1 MEAGVKGRSNLKLIQ
16 KLRRF
21 SPVIVGMRYLVPGFT
36 GLLLFIHLL
45 AAAQSSGQG
54 ARKPATKAPVH
65 KKTDSPA
72 APAPAPAGLV
82 VPSWL
87 PAEAPLQPAAT
98 ILTDVI
104 DTKLD
109 VRFDYKKQYLLG
121 TAILTLRSHFYPQS
135 EVSLD
140 AKGFD
145 IQKVELV
152 GDKKNKS
159 LTYNYNKRKL
169 VITLDRLYPRTTP
182 YQVRIVYVAKP
193 NELPQGGSAAI
204 TSDKGLYFINPLGME
219 KNKPRQIWT
228 QGETESNSAWFPTI
242 DKPNQ
247 RMTQE
252 ISMTVEKQFKTLSN
266 GTLTASKANADGT
279 RTDTWKLSE
288 PHAPYLA
295 TMVVGEFTVVN
306 DSWHGK
312 PVDYYVEPQY
322 ASTARA
328 IFGRTPEMMDFFSKR
343 LGIEYPWDKYAQ
355 VAVRDYVSGA
365 MENTT
370 ATTHGSSIQLTRRE
384 LIDANYQSGESTI
397 AHELFHQWFGDYV
410 TSESWSNLPLNESFA
425 DYSEFLWAEF
435 KLGTDEAGLV
445 QETKINNYLEEALS
459 KREPLIRYRYTNRE
473 DMFDRHS
480 YDKGGRV
487 LHMLRKYVGD
497 EAFFASLN
505 RYLVQNKHTAVE
517 ISKLRTAFEE
527 TTGEDLTWFFNQWFM
542 QRGHPELRINHSY
555 ANGQVTLRV
564 QQVQD
569 TLFQPV
575 YRLPVTVAVWTNN
588 NQPTEHRITVTKA
601 NQTFTLPAG
610 QKPSLVKFDNESQ
623 LLAQFEEE
631 RTQEE
636 LIFQF
641 YHARGYQ
648 QKSEAMELL
657 HNKTTELA
665 VSSMLRNAMNDKF
678 WAVRRAALGHVRR
691 YRGPEPDA
699 MRKDIQR
706 LATTDP
712 NPRVRAQAITTLAT
726 FPDATFGPIFGAAVT
741 DSSAIVAAAA
751 VEALAKKPSENS
763 RQQVSA
769 LDNTTSS
776 ILILALANYYAAN
789 GGLDQYGWFLRRLPD
804 VAEADLYAFFQA
816 FGTLMSHIPPVE
828 RDKGLKILEEYA
840 RTAPRFEV
848 RLGAY
853 RGLALL
859 APTTPT
865 LKAVLQN
872 IRDKETDDRLKAFYN
887 LM

>member
-1 MEAGVKGRSNLKLIQ
+1 MLLIVHLLVVAQ
-16 KLRRF
+16 
-21 SPVIVGMRYLVPGFT
+21 SPV
-36 GLLLFIHLL
+36 
-45 AAAQSSGQG
+45 SSLG
-54 ARKPATKAPVH
+54 KPAPKAAVH
-65 KKTDSPA
+65 KKVAPPTV
-72 APAPAPAGLV
+72 PAPTPAGIV

-87 PAEAPLQPAAT
+87 SSDAPLQPAAT

-104 DTKLD
+104 DTRLD
-109 VRFDYKKQYLLG
+109 VRFDYKKQHLLG
-121 TAILTLRSHFYPQS
+121 TAVLTLRSHFYPQS
-135 EVSLD
+135 EVALD

-152 GDKKNKS
+152 GDKKNRS
-159 LTYNYNKRKL
+159 LNYSYNRRKL
-169 VITLDRLYPRTTP
+169 VIALDRSYPRNTP

-204 TSDKGLYFINPLGME
+204 TSDKGLYFINPLGLE

-228 QGETESNSAWFPTI
+228 QGETESSSCWFPTI

-247 RMTQE
+247 RMTQG
-252 ISMTVEKQFKTLSN
+252 ISLTVEKQFKTLSN
-266 GTLTASKANADGT
+266 GLLISSNANADGT
-279 RTDTWKLSE
+279 RTDTWKLSQ

-295 TMVVGEFTVVN
+295 SIVVGDFAVVN

-322 ASTARA
+322 AGTARA
-328 IFGRTPEMMDFFSKR
+328 VFGHTPEMLDFFSKK
-343 LGIEYPWDKYAQ
+343 LGVDYPWEKYAQ

-370 ATTHGSSIQLTRRE
+370 ATTHGSTIQATRRE
-384 LIDANYQSGESTI
+384 LLDANYQTAESTI

-425 DYSEFLWAEF
+425 DYSEYLWAEH
-435 KLGTDEAGLV
+435 KYGPNEAGLV
-445 QETKINNYLEEALS
+445 QETKINNYLEEAQS
-459 KREPLIRYRYTNRE
+459 KREPLIRYRYVNRE

-505 RYLVQNKHTAVE
+505 HYLLQNKQTPVE

-527 TTGEDLTWFFNQWFM
+527 TTGEDLMWFFNQWFM
-542 QRGHPELRINHSY
+542 QRGHPELHITHTY
-555 ANGQVTLRV
+555 TNGQVALRV

-575 YRLPVTVAVWTNN
+575 FRLPVTVAVWTGS
-588 NQPTEHRITVTKA
+588 NQPIEHHIIITKA
-601 NQTFTLPAG
+601 DQTFQLPAN
-610 QKPSLVKFDNESQ
+610 QKPSLVKFDSESQ
-623 LLAQFEEE
+623 LLAQFDEE
-631 RTQEE
+631 RTQDE
-636 LIFQF
+636 LMFQF
-641 YHARGYQ
+641 YHAQGYQ
-648 QKSEAMELL
+648 QKAEVLELL
-657 HNKTTELA
+657 QNKTTELL
-665 VSSMLRNAMNDKF
+665 VSSLLRNALNDKF
-678 WAVRRAALGHVRR
+678 WSVRRIALDHLRR
-691 YRGPEPDA
+691 YRGPEPEG

-712 NPRVRAQAITTLAT
+712 NSRVRAQAIATLAS
-726 FPDATFGPIFGAAVT
+726 FPDGNYGPIYGAALR
-741 DSSAIVAAAA
+741 DSSALVAAAA
-751 VEALAKKPSENS
+751 VEVLAKKPDINS
-763 RQQVSA
+763 RQQVGA
-769 LDNTTSS
+769 LDNTSS
-776 ILILALANYYAAN
+776 SPLMLAVANYYSLN
-789 GGLDQYGWFLRRLPD
+789 GGLDQYPWFLRRLPD
-804 VAEADLYAFFQA
+804 VSEADLYAFFQS
-816 FGTLMSHIPPVE
+816 FGTLMTHIPPVE

-840 RTAPRFEV
+840 RNAPRYEV

-859 APTTPT
+859 MPTTPT

-872 IRDKETDDRLKAFYN
+872 IREKETDDRLKAFYN
-887 LM
+887 IN

>member
-1 MEAGVKGRSNLKLIQ
+1 MK
-16 KLRRF
+16 
-21 SPVIVGMRYLVPGFT
+21 YLVPGLT
-36 GLLLFIHLL
+36 SLMLFVHLL
-45 AAAQSSGQG
+45 AAAQG
-54 ARKPATKAPVH
+54 AKPGTGKPAAKAPVH
-65 KKTDSPA
+65 KKAAPA
-72 APAPAPAGLV
+72 PAPAPAPAGLV

-98 ILTDVI
+98 ILTDVL

-135 EVSLD
+135 ELVLD

-145 IQKVELV
+145 VQKIELV
-152 GDKKNKS
+152 GEKKNKS
-159 LTYNYNKRKL
+159 LNYNYNRRKL
-169 VITLDRLYPRTTP
+169 VIALDHPYPRSMP

-204 TSDKGLYFINPLGME
+204 TSDKGLYFINPLGTD

-228 QGETESNSAWFPTI
+228 QGETESSSCWFPTI

-266 GTLTASKANADGT
+266 GSLISSHANADGT
-279 RTDTWKLSE
+279 RTDTWKLSQ

-295 TMVVGEFTVVN
+295 TLVVGDFAVVN

-322 ASTARA
+322 AGTARA
-328 IFGRTPEMMDFFSKR
+328 IFGHTPEMLDFFSKK
-343 LGIEYPWDKYAQ
+343 LGVEYPWEKYAQ

-370 ATTHGSSIQLTRRE
+370 ATTHGSSIQATKRE
-384 LIDANYQSGESTI
+384 LLDANYQTGETVI
-397 AHELFHQWFGDYV
+397 AHELFHHWFGDYV
-410 TSESWSNLPLNESFA
+410 TCESWANLPLNESFA
-425 DYSEFLWAEF
+425 DYSEYLWAEY
-435 KLGTDEAGLV
+435 KYGADEASLV
-445 QETKINNYLEEALS
+445 QEIKLNNYLEEATA
-459 KREPLIRYRYTNRE
+459 KREPLIRYRYVNRE

-505 RYLVQNKHTAVE
+505 RYLTQNKQSAVE

-542 QRGHPELRINHSY
+542 QRGHPELRITHTY
-555 ANGQVTLRV
+555 ANGQVALRV

-569 TLFQPV
+569 TLFQPI
-575 YRLPVTVAVWTNN
+575 YRLPVSVAVWTNG

-601 NQTFTLPAG
+601 DQTFTLPSG
-610 QKPSLVKFDNESQ
+610 QKPTLVKFDSENQ
-623 LLAQFEEE
+623 LLAQIDEE
-631 RTQEE
+631 RSQDE
-636 LIFQF
+636 LVFQF
-641 YHARGYQ
+641 YHARTYQ
-648 QKSEAMELL
+648 QKAEVLELL
-657 HNKTTELA
+657 QNKTSEMS
-665 VSSMLRNAMNDKF
+665 VSSLLRNALNDKF
-678 WAVRRAALGHVRR
+678 WNVRRLALDHLRR
-691 YRGPEPDA
+691 YRGPEPEG

-706 LATTDP
+706 VATTDRSS
-712 NPRVRAQAITTLAT
+712 RVRAQAITTLAT
-726 FPDATFGPIFGAAVT
+726 FPDGNYVNIYNAALN
-741 DSSAIVAAAA
+741 DSSALVAAAA
-751 VEALAKKPSENS
+751 LRVLAKKPEPTT
-763 RQQVSA
+763 RQQVA
-769 LDNTTSS
+769 AIEYTSGAS
-776 ILILALANYYAAN
+776 LIPAIADYYALN
-789 GGLDQYGWFLRRLPD
+789 GGLDQYQWFLRRLPD
-804 VAEADLYAFFQA
+804 VGENDLYAYFQS
-816 FGTLMSHIPPVE
+816 FGTLMTHIPPVE
-828 RDKGLKILEEYA
+828 RDKGIKILEDYA
-840 RTAPRFEV
+840 RNGSRYDV

-853 RGLALL
+853 KGLALL
-859 APTTPT
+859 MPTNPN

-872 IRDKETDDRLKAFYN
+872 IREKETDDRLKAFYN

>member
-1 MEAGVKGRSNLKLIQ
+1 
-16 KLRRF
+16 
-21 SPVIVGMRYLVPGFT
+21 MRYLVSGFT

-45 AAAQSSGQG
+45 AAAQSSGPG
-54 ARKPATKAPVH
+54 ARKPGTKAPVN
-65 KKTDSPA
+65 KKAVPAA
-72 APAPAPAGLV
+72 APASASAGLV

-87 PAEAPLQPAAT
+87 PAEAPLQPSAT
-98 ILTDVI
+98 ILTNVE

-109 VRFDYKKQYLLG
+109 VRFDYKKQHLLG
-121 TAILTLRSHFYPQS
+121 TAVLTLRSHFYPQS
-135 EVSLD
+135 EVALD

-152 GDKKNKS
+152 GEKKNKT
-159 LTYNYNKRKL
+159 LAYTYNKRTL
-169 VITLDRLYPRTTP
+169 VIALDRPYARTTP
-182 YQVRIVYVAKP
+182 YQIRIVYVAKP

-204 TSDKGLYFINPLGME
+204 RADKGLYFINPLGTE

-228 QGETESNSAWFPTI
+228 QGETEASSCWFPTI

-252 ISMTVEKQFKTLSN
+252 ISLTVEKQFKTLSN
-266 GTLTASKANADGT
+266 GSLISSKANADGT
-279 RTDTWKLSE
+279 RTDIWKLSA

-295 TMVVGEFTVVN
+295 SMVVGEFAVVN

-322 ASTARA
+322 AGTARA

-343 LGIEYPWDKYAQ
+343 LGLEYPWEKYAQ
-355 VAVRDYVSGA
+355 IAVRDYVSGA

-370 ATTHGSSIQLTRRE
+370 ATTHGSSIQATRRE
-384 LIDANYQSGESTI
+384 LLDANYQSGESTI
-397 AHELFHQWFGDYV
+397 AHELFHHWFGDYV
-410 TSESWSNLPLNESFA
+410 TSESWSNLPLNESLA

-435 KLGTDEAGLV
+435 KLGADEAGLV
-445 QETKINNYLEEALS
+445 QEIKINNYLEEALS
-459 KREPLIRYRYTNRE
+459 KREPLIRYRYNSQE

-487 LHMLRKYVGD
+487 MHMLRKYVGD

-505 RYLVQNKHTAVE
+505 RYLVQNKHSAVE

-542 QRGHPELRINHSY
+542 QRGHPELRISHSY
-555 ANGQVTLRV
+555 ASGQVTVRV
-564 QQVQD
+564 QQIQD

-588 NQPTEHRITVTKA
+588 NQPTEHRLTVTKA
-601 NQTFTLPAG
+601 SQTFVLPAS
-610 QKPSLVKFDNESQ
+610 QKPSLVKFDNEIQ
-623 LLAQFEEE
+623 LLAQFEED

-641 YHARGYQ
+641 YHAKGYQ
-648 QKSEAMELL
+648 QKAEAMELL
-657 HNKTTELA
+657 QNKTTDLA

-678 WAVRRAALGHVRR
+678 WAVRRSALDHLRR
-691 YRGPEPDA
+691 YRGPEPEA

-706 LATTDP
+706 LASTDP

-726 FPDATFGPIFGAAVT
+726 LAEGDFGPLYGAAVN
-741 DSSAIVAAAA
+741 DSSALVAAAA
-751 VEALAKKPSENS
+751 VEVLAKKPSENS
-763 RQQVSA
+763 RQQVGA

-776 ILILALANYYAAN
+776 PLILAVANYYASN
-789 GGLDQYGWFLRRLPD
+789 GGLDQYSWFLRRLPD
-804 VAEADLYAFFQA
+804 VVEADLYAYFQA
-816 FGTLMSHIPPVE
+816 FGTLMTHIPPVE

-840 RTAPRFEV
+840 RTAPRYEV

-859 APTTPT
+859 VPTTPA